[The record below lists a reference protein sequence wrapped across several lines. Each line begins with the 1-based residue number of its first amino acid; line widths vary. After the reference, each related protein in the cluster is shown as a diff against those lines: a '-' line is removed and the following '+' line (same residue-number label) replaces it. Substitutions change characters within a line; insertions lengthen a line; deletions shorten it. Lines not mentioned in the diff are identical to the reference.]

1 MSGAVPA
8 HCGRLPVGDGH
19 ELHWEVHGPAAG
31 SPCVVLH
38 GGPGSGAAAW
48 WTELFDLTRHR
59 VVLFD
64 QRGCGRSTPDA
75 GRDPAALAA
84 NTTHHLVADIER
96 LREHLGVERWLVV
109 GASWGTTLALA
120 YAQRHVARVTALVL
134 FAVATT
140 TRADVTWATRG
151 VGRYFPAEWRRFRD
165 GVPAAE
171 RDGDLATAYARLL
184 ADPDPAVAAD
194 AAARWCAWEATHVSR
209 PGDPPDPRFDSPV
222 FRLRFARLVTHYWGH
237 AAWLG
242 EGELLAGITSLAA
255 TPAVLVHGR
264 LDVSSPLETPWRLAE
279 RWPAA
284 ELVVID
290 DEGHRAGPAMDAA
303 VTAAIA
309 RLAGAT

>member
-194 AAARWCAWEATHVSR
+194 AAARWCAWEVDAHEP
-209 PGDPPDPRFDSPV
+209 PGRS
-222 FRLRFARLVTHYWGH
+222 
-237 AAWLG
+237 
-242 EGELLAGITSLAA
+242 
-255 TPAVLVHGR
+255 
-264 LDVSSPLETPWRLAE
+264 
-279 RWPAA
+279 
-284 ELVVID
+284 
-290 DEGHRAGPAMDAA
+290 AGPALRRPPSSGCGSRGWSRTTGGTRPGSARASCSRASRPRGDARRCSS
-303 VTAAIA
+303 TAGSTSA
-309 RLAGAT
+309 RRSRPPGAWPSAGRRPSSS